1 MYTTPVPSEDT
12 AMATAWSHDYIVG
25 LSDSVYYSSAY
36 AWLNKVEGN
45 SVMAYAY
52 STDDRDVLTL
62 SRGRGN
68 VAVYLPT
75 GTLAAIGAAIS
86 SGDLVIVPVD

>member
-1 MYTTPVPSEDT
+1 MYTTPVPSDDT
-12 AMATAWSHDYIVG
+12 AMATVWSHDYIVG
-25 LSDSVYYSSAY
+25 LSDSVYYSTTY
-36 AWLNKVEGN
+36 AWLNNAEG
-45 SVMAYAY
+45 SVMVYAY
-52 STDDRDVLTL
+52 STDDREVLTL

-86 SGDLVIVPVD
+86 SGDLAIVPVD

>member
-12 AMATAWSHDYIVG
+12 ALATAWSHDYIVG
-25 LSDSVYYSSAY
+25 LSDSVYYSSTY
-36 AWLNKVEGN
+36 AWLNKAEGN

-52 STDDRDVLTL
+52 SNDDRDVLTL

-75 GTLAAIGAAIS
+75 GTLAAIGAAIA

>member
-36 AWLNKVEGN
+36 AWLNKVEG
-45 SVMAYAY
+45 SVMVYAY

>member
-1 MYTTPVPSEDT
+1 
-12 AMATAWSHDYIVG
+12 
-25 LSDSVYYSSAY
+25 
-36 AWLNKVEGN
+36 
-45 SVMAYAY
+45 MAYAY